1 MTTITFNGPES
12 IRVSLAQLPGMS
24 ATRVS
29 STKPELTAAEFMY
42 LIRVEL
48 EHLTNLSDEQ
58 IAAYTE
64 DEHAWLAY
72 KADGYS
78 PLEAVEADMEHWS

>member
-1 MTTITFNGPES
+1 MINGEHS
-12 IRVSLAQLPGMS
+12 VAIALAALPAMS
-24 ATRVS
+24 QARIERPKAS
-29 STKPELTAAEFMY
+29 LTAEQFMAE
-42 LIRVEL
+42 LRSEL
-48 EHLTNLSDEQ
+48 KDAANLSDDE

-78 PLEAVEADMEHWS
+78 PLEAVEADMEYWD